1 MKSAKALVPWRPK
14 RDAAMQRARQ
24 EIEFLPAAL
33 EIVETPPSPIGRSI
47 SLTIAL
53 LFTLALAWASIG
65 QVDIVATAQGKIVP
79 SGRTK
84 VVQPLEIG
92 TVRAIHVEDGQA
104 VKAGQ
109 LLIELD
115 PTMNN
120 AELEHLEADW
130 MAARLDVARMRAA
143 LDPGGDPLKAFQ
155 APDGAPDAMVATERQ
170 LLLNEDN
177 EQRAKLAE
185 LDHQRAEKEAER
197 QSYAATV
204 AKLEAIIPVLQQRV
218 DIRKYLADKQY
229 GSKITYL
236 ETLTDLL
243 QQQKDLPVERSHLA
257 EAQAAVDGINES
269 RAETIAEYHRTRLTE
284 LATAEQ
290 KEADLAADVAKARER
305 SRLQDLTAPVDGVVQ
320 QLAVHTI
327 GGVVTAA
334 QSLLEIVPQD
344 SKLEVEAMVSNMDV
358 GFVREGQEAEVK
370 VDTFN
375 FTKYGLLHGIV
386 ESVSADAVTQQTQS
400 QAQQPRSQQNPAD
413 ATPDA
418 GSLAYAAR
426 VSLDRSNMEIDGRD
440 VRLTPGMAVTV
451 EIKTGQR
458 RVISYLLSPLL
469 RFQRE
474 SLHER

>member
-1 MKSAKALVPWRPK
+1 MKSARALVPR
-14 RDAAMQRARQ
+14 RDNPIERARE

-33 EIVETPPSPIGRSI
+33 EIVEKPPSPIGRAI

-53 LFTLALAWASIG
+53 LFALALAWASIG

-104 VKAGQ
+104 VKAGEV
-109 LLIELD
+109 LIELD
-115 PTMNN
+115 PTMND
-120 AELEHLEADW
+120 AELTHLESDW

-143 LDPGGDPLKAFQ
+143 LDPGGDPLAAF
-155 APDGAPDAMVATERQ
+155 APPPGAPENLVATERQ

-185 LDHQRAEKEAER
+185 LDHQRAQKEAER

-204 AKLEAIIPVLQQRV
+204 QKLQATIPILEQRTE
-218 DIRKYLADKQY
+218 IRKYLADKQY

-236 ETLTDLL
+236 ETLTDLV
-243 QQQKDLPVERSHLA
+243 QQQKDLPVEQSHLA
-257 EAQAAVDGINES
+257 AAQAALQGIEES
-269 RAETIAEYHRTRLTE
+269 KSQTVAEYHRTRLTE

-290 KEADLAADVAKARER
+290 KEADLAADVTKAKER
-305 SRLQDLTAPVDGVVQ
+305 ARLQVLSAPVDGVVQ

-334 QSLLEIVPQD
+334 QPLLEIVPQD
-344 SKLEVEAMVSNMDV
+344 SKLEVEAMVSNLDV
-358 GFVREGQEAEVK
+358 GFVHVGQDAEIK

-375 FTKYGLLHGIV
+375 FTKYGLLRGTV
-386 ESVSADAVTQQTQS
+386 ESVSADAVTQQQQPS
-400 QAQQPRSQQNPAD
+400 AQQTRSQQAAD
-413 ATPDA
+413 SVPEP

-426 VSLDRSNMEIDGRD
+426 VSLDRSVMDIDGRE
-440 VRLTPGMAVTV
+440 VRLAPGMAVTV

-469 RFQRE
+469 RFQHE
-474 SLHER
+474 SLRER